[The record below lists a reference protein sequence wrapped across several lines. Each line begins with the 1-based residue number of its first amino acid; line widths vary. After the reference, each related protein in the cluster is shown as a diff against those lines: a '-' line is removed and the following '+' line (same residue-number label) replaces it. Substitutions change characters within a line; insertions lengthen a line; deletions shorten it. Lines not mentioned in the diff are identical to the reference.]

1 MANQVTAQEVFNSDV
16 NFSRTV
22 VTVETF
28 RGTERVTGRG
38 VREFEFTTGTGFN
51 RTTGHF
57 HAQTVFTVHS

>member
-1 MANQVTAQEVFNSDV
+1 MTRQVTAKEVFNSSVD
-16 NFSRTV
+16 FSKTV

-57 HAQTVFTVHS
+57 HAGTVFTVQN